1 MPSYQTSAKI
11 ISEVKGM
18 ERCICPKFEAAI
30 EILSK
35 KWTGLIIRVLMEKTS
50 RFRDIREQIPLM
62 SERMLAERLKELEAH
77 GLVERRVY
85 PETPVRIEYALTE
98 KGKALAPVLDSIQQW
113 AEKWI

>member
-1 MPSYQTSAKI
+1 
-11 ISEVKGM
+11 M

-35 KWTGLIIRVLMEKTS
+35 KWTGLIIRVLMEKNS

-77 GLVERRVY
+77 GLVQRTVY
-85 PETPVRIEYALTE
+85 PETPVRIEYSLTE
-98 KGKALAPVLDSIQQW
+98 KGKALEPVLGSIQHW
-113 AEKWI
+113 AEEWM

>member
-1 MPSYQTSAKI
+1 
-11 ISEVKGM
+11 M

-35 KWTGLIIRVLMEKTS
+35 KWTGLIIRVLMEKTR

-77 GLVERRVY
+77 GIVERRVY
-85 PETPVRIEYALTE
+85 PETPVRIEYDLTE
-98 KGKALAPVLDSIQQW
+98 KGKALAPVLDSIQDW
-113 AEKWI
+113 AEQWIGAELHESMTRRET